1 MNALSISTR
10 LASRSRPTS
19 SLAWLRLLA
28 RDGVLAGLAGS
39 LAMTASAVLLAAAYG
54 SNAWL
59 PLKTIGTLVLGP
71 AAAAQAGFV
80 AAPVLAGLLIQLAV
94 SALLGMLFV
103 LITRSVWQLPSDLG
117 VPAVSGL
124 MFGLLVWLA
133 GYLTL
138 PVWLPELMVV
148 VLPAFIMQYIAFGTT
163 LSLVY
168 ARLRPQP
175 YASTR

>member
-10 LASRSRPTS
+10 LASRRRSTS
-19 SLAWLRLLA
+19 SLAFLRLLVW
-28 RDGVLAGLAGS
+28 DGTRAGLAGGM
-39 LAMTASAVLLAAAYG
+39 AMTASAVLLAAAYG

-59 PLKTIGTLVLGP
+59 PLQTIGTLALGP
-71 AAAAQAGFV
+71 ALAQAGFV

-103 LITRSVWQLPSDLG
+103 LITRSIWQLPSDLG

-124 MFGLLVWLA
+124 TFGLLVWLA
-133 GYLTL
+133 GYLML

-148 VLPAFIMQYIAFGTT
+148 VLPAFIMQHIAFGTT